1 MIRYTWH
8 ADAFNRIS
16 RRLLVRNARRP
27 RREDENGGILHAVGR
42 WRYQKCYACTWR
54 CGNVMRFSWKKKG
67 SKNSHPFPATTRGLM
82 AHGFSL
88 RLCIVRRL
96 PIELSPSR
104 RILQNKYKQ
113 ISMAINS
120 TEEKNIN
127 VITYGSISCTN
138 TDRSIRIISRTYP
151 ENDRQKFNSI
161 PRIIYWYNLSI
172 NICVHGKVNFDG
184 IFKNLIRYRSENN
197 FCWTIKL

>member
-16 RRLLVRNARRP
+16 RRSLVRNARRP
-27 RREDENGGILHAVGR
+27 RRENENGGILHAVGR
-42 WRYQKCYACTWR
+42 WRYQKCHACTWR
-54 CGNVMRFSWKKKG
+54 DAVRQCHAIFVKKKRG

-104 RILQNKYKQ
+104 RIFQNKYKQ
-113 ISMAINS
+113 ISTAINS

-127 VITYGSISCTN
+127 VITYGSIPCTS
-138 TDRSIRIISRTYP
+138 TGGSIRIISRTYP
-151 ENDRQKFNSI
+151 ENDRQKFNSV

-172 NICVHGKVNFDG
+172 NICVHGKVGFDW
-184 IFKNLIRYRSENN
+184 IFKNLIY
-197 FCWTIKL
+197 